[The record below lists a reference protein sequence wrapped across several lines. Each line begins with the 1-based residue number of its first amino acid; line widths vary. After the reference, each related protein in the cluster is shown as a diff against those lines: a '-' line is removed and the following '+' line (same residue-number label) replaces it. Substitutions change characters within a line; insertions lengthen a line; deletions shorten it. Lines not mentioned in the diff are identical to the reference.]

1 MNLKRFVTYIYEYEG
16 KTRRQNAG
24 NIRTDLREDG
34 CLLEAHVRLNDRTEG
49 VGKIFLI
56 AGNDAASPVGIPAGE
71 LVLIKG
77 QGHIRLS
84 FPENI
89 LGKSGY
95 VVAQLIAFAVLFED
109 GRLLAAS
116 FSGENGVD
124 AACGDFR
131 VWEPVENATS
141 TSDDADPDPS
151 SDVTSS
157 VPDGSETPAEEPTVS
172 DSSASTD
179 VEYPIPNDSE
189 TPVVS
194 SDEPPELSAE
204 SVSSSQIALRRI
216 ALYDL
221 FSLPGANRQLCKNS
235 FLVHGFFNYRYL
247 IEKTVTRD
255 GQSIRFIGVPGVY
268 SPQEQKFSEMYG
280 FPDFE
285 QAEPG
290 TDDKDSSENFGYW
303 IRPL

>member
-16 KTRRQNAG
+16 KARTHNAG
-24 NIRTDLREDG
+24 YIRTDLREEG

-95 VVAQLIAFAVLFED
+95 AVAQLIAFVVRFED

-116 FSGENGVD
+116 FAGESGAD
-124 AACGDFR
+124 AACGEFR
-131 VWEPVENATS
+131 VWAPVEAS
-141 TSDDADPDPS
+141 TAES
-151 SDVTSS
+151 SDAASEPA
-157 VPDGSETPAEEPTVS
+157 PDLETPV
-172 DSSASTD
+172 
-179 VEYPIPNDSE
+179 PNDSKTPAPDE
-189 TPVVS
+189 AMPSVVDEAPVVS
-194 SDEPPELSAE
+194 SDENPELASE
-204 SVSSSQIALRRI
+204 SVNPVQIAIRRI

-247 IEKTVTRD
+247 IEKTITQD
-255 GQSIRFIGVPGVY
+255 GQSKRYIGVPGVY
-268 SPQEQKFSEMYG
+268 SPQEQKFAEMYG
-280 FPDFE
+280 FPNFE
-285 QAEPG
+285 QAEPQNDG
-290 TDDKDSSENFGYW
+290 EDDAKKFGYW
-303 IRPL
+303 LRSL

>member
-1 MNLKRFVTYIYEYEG
+1 LKRFVTYIYEYEG
-16 KTRRQNAG
+16 KARRQNAG
-24 NIRTDLREDG
+24 NIRTDLREDS
-34 CLLEAHVRLNDRTEG
+34 CMLEAHVRLNDRTEG

-95 VVAQLIAFAVLFED
+95 AVAQLIAFAVRFED
-109 GRLLAAS
+109 GTLLAAS
-116 FSGENGVD
+116 FSGENGAD

-131 VWEPVENATS
+131 VWTPEEDTMVEPA
-141 TSDDADPDPS
+141 DADSESSPDVETT
-151 SDVTSS
+151 VTDSPAS
-157 VPDGSETPAEEPTVS
+157 PNFESPVTDNSGTSETDAAMPAAA
-172 DSSASTD
+172 D
-179 VEYPIPNDSE
+179 E

-194 SDEPPELSAE
+194 ADENPELAAE
-204 SVSSSQIALRRI
+204 SVNPAQTAIRRI

-247 IEKTVTRD
+247 IEKTITRD
-255 GQSIRFIGVPGVY
+255 GQSDRFIGVPGVY
-268 SPQEQKFSEMYG
+268 SPQEQKFASMYG

-285 QAEPG
+285 PAEPG
-290 TDDKDSSENFGYW
+290 TDGKDSAKNFGYW

>member
-1 MNLKRFVTYIYEYEG
+1 MILKRFVTYIYEYEG

-24 NIRTDLREDG
+24 NIRTDLREEG
-34 CLLEAHVRLNDRTEG
+34 CMLEAHVRLNDRTDDL
-49 VGKIFLI
+49 GKIFLI
-56 AGNDAASPVGIPAGE
+56 AGKDNVSPVGIPAGE
-71 LVLIKG
+71 LVLING

-95 VVAQLIAFAVLFED
+95 AVAQLIAFVVRFED

-116 FSGENGVD
+116 FSGETGVD
-124 AACGDFR
+124 AACGEFR
-131 VWEPVENATS
+131 VWEPEEDAMS

-157 VPDGSETPAEEPTVS
+157 VPDGSETP
-172 DSSASTD
+172 
-179 VEYPIPNDSE
+179 
-189 TPVVS
+189 VVS
-194 SDEPPELSAE
+194 SDENPELAAE
-204 SVSSSQIALRRI
+204 SVSPPQITCRQI

-221 FSLPGANRQLCKNS
+221 FSIPGANRQLCKNS

-247 IEKTVTRD
+247 IEKAVTQD
-255 GQSIRFIGVPGVY
+255 GQTDRYIGVPGVY
-268 SPQEQKFSEMYG
+268 SPQEQKFASMYG

-285 QAEPG
+285 PAEPG
-290 TDDKDSSENFGYW
+290 TDGKDSAKNFGYW
-303 IRPL
+303 ISPL